1 MDFCFQPAREH
12 SGPFVYAKGEA
23 PAEKLLP
30 ELWWE
35 VVTYLTKKEW
45 LTLRL
50 ISKEV
55 ERKIFPLVYKLMLP
69 HLPRLNTNLSRKN
82 IQYVHTIASNPD
94 LCQVPRTMQVAYP
107 WRYSCFLKYFNA
119 DSHFE
124 ELCSELPEI
133 HTLINDLKYSLTN
146 CRSFEI
152 CLDVSLVQLQ
162 AESEYINIL
171 LKMIAE
177 ADINPEKLTFVLPA
191 EGTCRS
197 RWGTDPFLPPIIEPH
212 NMIRSWTNLHTLTI
226 VDVYGGAC
234 YASVESAVCQI
245 LKKAP
250 CLERLIYQAFGR
262 SRQDGN
268 VLLPLSKAGPFPRL
282 KHLELHSAAVHSENV
297 LRLLRVKGQ
306 YLVSVGF
313 FNCWS
318 NGLERWEALLRLMKD
333 HMPRLNSFTLD
344 KGMVGFPRGDFPIRP
359 YNYTYEGPNIG
370 DILGKLRFGEREV
383 YIE

>member
-69 HLPRLNTNLSRKN
+69 RLPRLNTNLSREN
-82 IQYVHTIASNPD
+82 IQKVHTIASNPD
-94 LCQVPRTMQVAYP
+94 LCHIPRTMQVAYP
-107 WRYSCFLKYFNA
+107 WRNSCLGKEFNA
-119 DSHFE
+119 DSHFKQ
-124 ELCSELPEI
+124 LCSKLPEI

-146 CRSFEI
+146 CRSFEMH
-152 CLDVSLVQLQ
+152 LDVSLFQLR

-171 LKMIAE
+171 LELLAE
-177 ADINPEKLTFVLPA
+177 ADINPEQLTFFVPS
-191 EGTCRS
+191 EDRIRSGTY
-197 RWGTDPFLPPIIEPH
+197 PFFPQIIEPH

-226 VDVYGGAC
+226 VDVYPEAC
-234 YASVESAVCQI
+234 YASVESAVCQTF
-245 LKKAP
+245 KKAP
-250 CLERLIYQAFGR
+250 CLERLVCQAFDHP
-262 SRQDGN
+262 RQYGN

-282 KHLELHSAAVHSENV
+282 KHLALYSVAVHSEDV
-297 LRLLRVKGQ
+297 LRLLKVNGQ

-313 FNCWS
+313 FRCWS
-318 NGLERWEALLRLMKD
+318 NSPEHWEALLLLMKD
-333 HMPRLNSFTLD
+333 YMPRLNSFTLD
-344 KGMVGFPRGDFPIRP
+344 KGMVGIAGGNFPIRL

-370 DILGKLRFGEREV
+370 DILGKLKFGEGGV
-383 YIE
+383 YL

>member
-1 MDFCFQPAREH
+1 MDFYFQPAREQ

-50 ISKEV
+50 VSKEV
-55 ERKIFPLVYKLMLP
+55 ERKIFPLLYKFMLP
-69 HLPRLNTNLSRKN
+69 LLPRLNTDLSRKN
-82 IQYVHTIASNPD
+82 IQCIHTHASNPD
-94 LCQVPRTMQVAYP
+94 LCQIPRAMQVAYP
-107 WRYSCFLKYFNA
+107 WHNSCLGKQFNA
-119 DSHFE
+119 DSHFKQ
-124 ELCSELPEI
+124 LCSKLPEM

-146 CRSFEI
+146 CRSFGI

-171 LKMIAE
+171 LKMLAD
-177 ADINPEKLTFVLPA
+177 ADINPEQLTFFVPS
-191 EGTCRS
+191 ENICRI
-197 RWGTDPFLPPIIEPH
+197 RWGTDPFLPHIREPH
-212 NMIRSWTNLHTLTI
+212 NMIRSWTNLHTLKI
-226 VDVYGGAC
+226 VNFYDKAC
-234 YASVESAVCQI
+234 YASVEPAVCQI

-250 CLERLIYQAFGR
+250 CLERLIYQAFEH

-282 KHLELHSAAVHSENV
+282 KHLVLDSVAVHSEDV
-297 LRLLRVKGQ
+297 LRLLRVNGQ

-313 FNCWS
+313 FHCWS
-318 NGLERWEALLRLMKD
+318 NSPERWEALLSLMKD
-333 HMPRLNSFTLD
+333 YMPRLNSFTLD
-344 KGMVGFPRGDFPIRP
+344 KGMVGIPGGDFPIRP

-370 DILGKLRFGEREV
+370 DVLGKLRFGEREV
-383 YIE
+383 YLQ